1 MKLQWLKQQKPVT
14 HADKALEYVEKALVI
29 AQDRAAFISE
39 EISSL
44 SSEGSE
50 KYEAMFFSMINQI
63 KYAKTVLINP
73 NADRSKLHDISL
85 GNFAAKEF
93 DELDTELSEA
103 LSNVNCIAYQ
113 IGYGLKIELQVL
125 EDPR

>member
-14 HADKALEYVEKALVI
+14 HADKALEYVEKALAI

-39 EISSL
+39 EVSSL
-44 SSEGSE
+44 PSEGSGE
-50 KYEAMFFSMINQI
+50 YEAIFFSMINQI
-63 KYAKTVLINP
+63 KYVKTVLINP

-93 DELDTELSEA
+93 DGLDPELSEA
-103 LSNVNCIAYQ
+103 LSNVNYIAYQ
-113 IGYGLKIELQVL
+113 IGHGLKIDLQVL